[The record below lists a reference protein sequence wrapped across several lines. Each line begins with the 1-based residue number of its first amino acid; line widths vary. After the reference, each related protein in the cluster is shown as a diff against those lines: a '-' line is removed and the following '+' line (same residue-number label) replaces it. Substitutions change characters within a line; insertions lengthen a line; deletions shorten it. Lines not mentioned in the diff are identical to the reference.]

1 MVTEGSGGRDVPQ
14 LRIHF
19 TDADLARTR
28 LKPEIDLLWE
38 VVGSAAVLQRGDGG
52 LPLNH

>member
-1 MVTEGSGGRDVPQ
+1 M
-14 LRIHF
+14 RIHF

-38 VVGSAAVLQRGDGG
+38 VVGSAQVLQHRGGG
-52 LPLNH
+52 LPLKRCR